1 MLLLLLMMLRLLSLE
16 KVLIFSDVNIE
27 RRSQSVYKVQL
38 LLLLLLPLF
47 IDGVEQIVV
56 VVVVRPGDV
65 FE

>member
-1 MLLLLLMMLRLLSLE
+1 MMLRLLSLE